1 MPARPEGPVHLRL
14 NGRDAEAPEGS
25 TLAALLG
32 SLGIAPGRIAVE
44 RNGRVVPRGEFETVV
59 LSEGDV
65 LEVVQLVGGG

>member
-1 MPARPEGPVHLRL
+1 MNLKV
-14 NGRDAEAPEGS
+14 NGRDAEAPDGS

-32 SLGIAPGRIAVE
+32 SLGLAPGRIAVE
-44 RNGRVVPRGEFETVV
+44 RNGLVVPRGEFDAVV

>member
-1 MPARPEGPVHLRL
+1 VRLRL

-32 SLGIAPGRIAVE
+32 SLGLASGRIAVE
-44 RNGRVVPRGEFETVV
+44 RNGRVVSRGEFDGVV
-59 LSEGDV
+59 LAEGDV

>member
-1 MPARPEGPVHLRL
+1 L

-44 RNGRVVPRGEFETVV
+44 RNGRVVPRGEFEIVV

>member
-1 MPARPEGPVHLRL
+1 MHLRL

-32 SLGIAPGRIAVE
+32 TLGLATGRIAVE
-44 RNGRVVPRGEFETVV
+44 RNGRVVPRAEFGAVV
-59 LSEGDV
+59 LTEGDV